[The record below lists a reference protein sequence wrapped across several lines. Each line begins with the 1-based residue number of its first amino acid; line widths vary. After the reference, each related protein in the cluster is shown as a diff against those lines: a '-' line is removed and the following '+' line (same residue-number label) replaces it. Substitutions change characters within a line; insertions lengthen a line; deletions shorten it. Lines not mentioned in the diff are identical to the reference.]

1 MGCTSNK
8 RVLTTSIN
16 PAIQKVKIGEK
27 NIEVNK
33 EPEKITKQKEENHIK
48 EEMLLLKYETET
60 ENETIRLFGNDVDE
74 FDDFTIPFFEREK
87 DKFELYENDI
97 KINDCI
103 YAFERPGIHTI
114 KMIIKAKIT
123 DFSYMFYDCEKLK
136 GITGYIDTSKAKRFS
151 WMFNNYTSLIDI
163 SILKDFD
170 IRNSSMLD
178 FLFDGCAY
186 LSDISPLK
194 DWDLSGDKFI
204 SSIFCGCA
212 SLKDITPLKN
222 SDVSNIKCFTYIFS
236 KCTSLNDIK
245 ALRNWNVTKEIL
257 LFISLINSLL

>member
-1 MGCTSNK
+1 MMQMNSMI
-8 RVLTTSIN
+8 L
-16 PAIQKVKIGEK
+16 QF
-27 NIEVNK
+27 
-33 EPEKITKQKEENHIK
+33 HF
-48 EEMLLLKYETET
+48 LKGK
-60 ENETIRLFGNDVDE
+60 TIYLNYDND
-74 FDDFTIPFFEREK
+74 I
-87 DKFELYENDI
+87 I
-97 KINDCI
+97 KINVCI
-103 YAFERPGIHTI
+103 YALERPGIHTT

-123 DFSYMFYDCEKLK
+123 DFSIMFYDCEKLK
-136 GITGYIDTSKAKRFS
+136 GITGYIDTNKAKRFS

-222 SDVSNIKCFTYIFS
+222 LDVSNIKCFTYIFS
-236 KCTSLNDIK
+236 KCTSLSDIK